1 MFVLFEFQR
10 YYELPV
16 SINQLLSAV
25 KVVTSVTGSGLGT
38 SLSILLTIYI
48 PSEIFLF
55 YFSIFFF

>member
-38 SLSILLTIYI
+38 SY
-48 PSEIFLF
+48 LF
-55 YFSIFFF
+55 S